1 MKFVDPDGRDHGLP
15 KSIQKFLIQHAIEQY
30 NLETYY
36 KIQQCKEGP
45 IIFPFVKAEAD
56 GIDVKYFRES
66 SNGVVRSGG
75 SRSWRNNNPGNIR
88 IAKNQIGT
96 AGGFAV
102 FADYETGF
110 SAIIDLLQTD
120 RYYSASILDAISTYA
135 PPNEND
141 TKNYQKLIA
150 SFTGLDIT
158 KKIKDLTPEELSSV
172 AAAIQRIE
180 GYIVGTETLF
190 YKQEKQE

>member
-1 MKFVDPDGRDHGLP
+1 M
-15 KSIQKFLIQHAIEQY
+15 
-30 NLETYY
+30 
-36 KIQQCKEGP
+36 
-45 IIFPFVKAEAD
+45 
-56 GIDVKYFRES
+56 
-66 SNGVVRSGG
+66 
-75 SRSWRNNNPGNIR
+75 
-88 IAKNQIGT
+88 
-96 AGGFAV
+96 
-102 FADYETGF
+102 
-110 SAIIDLLQTD
+110 QTD

-158 KKIKDLTPEELSSV
+158 KKIKNLTPEELSSV